1 MSFMIGF
8 LGAIVALGVF
18 AGGAI
23 FGWRMNDKMREK
35 KAVIAERQIG
45 EAERERLKREQEAFR
60 TMLNYNPDMAYG
72 INVNDYIGQEESE
85 AAS

>member
-1 MSFMIGF
+1 MSFVIGF
-8 LGAIVALGVF
+8 AGAILALGVF
-18 AGGAI
+18 AVGVI
-23 FGWRMNDKMREK
+23 CGWRMNEKMREK
-35 KAVIAERQIG
+35 KAVITERQIG

>member
-1 MSFMIGF
+1 MSFVIGF
-8 LGAIVALGVF
+8 AGAILALGVF
-18 AGGAI
+18 AVGVVC
-23 FGWRMNDKMREK
+23 GWRMNEKMREK
-35 KAVIAERQIG
+35 KAVITERQIG

-72 INVNDYIGQEESE
+72 VNVGDYINQEEGE

>member
-1 MSFMIGF
+1 MIYGF
-8 LGAIVALGVF
+8 VGAILALGLF
-18 AGGAI
+18 AAGAYC
-23 FGWRMNDKMREK
+23 GWRMNEKLREK
-35 KAVIAERQIG
+35 KAVIAEQQIG